1 MKEEEMINDTLSR
14 IPVTQSDFE
23 AFIVGTK
30 GRILS
35 MSDEIVDTIRTL
47 TGRDKVNC
55 WLRAV
60 EVIGKLSANVQNK
73 ASDAERDRK
82 FIKNMFQDAQEVEE
96 GDEIVE

>member
-1 MKEEEMINDTLSR
+1 MREEERINDTLSR
-14 IPVTQSDFE
+14 LPVTQNDFE
-23 AFIVGTK
+23 AYIVETK

-35 MSDEIVDTIRTL
+35 MSDEIVDTIRSL

-60 EVIGKLSANVQNK
+60 EVMGKLSNNIQSR

-82 FIKNMFQDAQEVEE
+82 YIKNMFQDVQEVEE
-96 GDEIVE
+96 DEVTEE